1 MKNGKKFKE
10 RKIIMIPSIKTLSK
24 ETLLS
29 LFQRQPGFHEL
40 QPVMSQDKAQN
51 PKYNITYP
59 AYDHS
64 TQMDF

>member
-1 MKNGKKFKE
+1 
-10 RKIIMIPSIKTLSK
+10 MIPSIKTLSK

-29 LFQRQPGFHEL
+29 LFQRQPGFHES
-40 QPVMSQDKAQN
+40 QPVMSQDKTQN